1 MKSQL
6 DILNSYVSAFRQLIN
21 DNVVPTKKSI
31 RETLRLNKDGDWDFL
46 CTAMDIISDA
56 SAAIDHVQRFGLSG
70 ATKYNEMGER
80 YLRLYGVLS
89 ATYIQQQA
97 IREIYKIMRMPN
109 PGDLKKQFEDLE
121 IRVLRHKLAAHS
133 TDYENYDIG
142 GTEAHVPVRFEMQ
155 DYVVKYIRYTGGYAE
170 MTVDLADAMSK
181 HVTMMIETMDRI
193 LEKSIGTLYKGQ
205 DNKRSQY
212 NMQLDNLR
220 IEKKGGIVIRVDDG
234 PKKIIVT
241 YVPAPD

>member
-21 DNVVPTKKSI
+21 DNVVPTKKGI

-46 CTAMDIISDA
+46 CTAMDIINDA

-97 IREIYKIMRMPN
+97 ILEIYRIMRVPN
-109 PGDLKKQFEDLE
+109 PGDLKKQFNDLE

-133 TDYENYDIG
+133 TDYLNDDIG
-142 GTEAHVPVRFEMQ
+142 DIEAHIPVRFEIQ
-155 DYVVKYIRYTGGYAE
+155 DYVVKYMRYTGGYAE
-170 MTVDLADAMSK
+170 MTVDFVDAIGK
-181 HVTMMIETMDRI
+181 HITMMIETMDRI
-193 LEKSIGTLYKGQ
+193 LEKSIGTLYKGR
-205 DNKRSQY
+205 DKKRSEY
-212 NMQLDNLR
+212 NIQLDDLR
-220 IEKKGGIVIRVDDG
+220 IEKKGGMVIRVDDG
-234 PKKIIVT
+234 PKIIVT
-241 YVPAPD
+241 FVPAPG